1 MLLVRFRF
9 SRVLSFKDYVVVA
22 TQLLGRGLLA
32 DPNLNIV
39 NWAKIIKMKPVI
51 RWKIVHLQAYICSN

>member
-1 MLLVRFRF
+1 ML
-9 SRVLSFKDYVVVA
+9 VVP

-39 NWAKIIKMKPVI
+39 YETLADLEGNVSAISSVMHSVVFITVE
-51 RWKIVHLQAYICSN
+51 LLY